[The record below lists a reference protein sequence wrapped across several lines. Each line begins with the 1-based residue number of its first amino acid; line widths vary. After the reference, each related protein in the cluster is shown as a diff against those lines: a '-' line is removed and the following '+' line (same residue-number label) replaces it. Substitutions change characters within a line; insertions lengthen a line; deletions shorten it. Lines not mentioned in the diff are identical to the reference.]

1 VRQAL
6 ARGGLAAASLLTAFG
21 AAPRAAR
28 AQDFSSEASLVEGDD
43 AGGGRYRSPQ
53 RFAYELTFGP
63 YRPDI
68 DGEFNGARAPYA
80 DYFGSGDHLLIRTEL
95 DYQFW
100 HRYGSLAAG
109 LGLGYFS
116 VTGTAPVA
124 SGTGLPSGDKSQL
137 KIVPLSLSAVYRFDY
152 FLQTVKFP
160 LVPFGKIGLDWAYWQ
175 NTDGMGNIAT
185 GDGGHAR
192 GGTWGWH
199 VGAGVALML
208 DFLDPDAA
216 HDFDQ
221 DLGVNHTGLTF
232 EFYHADLSGLG
243 EANRLRVGDTSWT
256 LGLLLEF

>member
-1 VRQAL
+1 VNQFL
-6 ARGGLAAASLLTAFG
+6 ARSAFAAAALLTVLV
-21 AAPRAAR
+21 AAPRVSR
-28 AQDFSSEASLVEGDD
+28 AQEFAQEASIVEGEPYN
-43 AGGGRYRSPQ
+43 RYKSPQ
-53 RFAYELTFGP
+53 RFAFELTFGP

-68 DGEFNGARAPYA
+68 DGEFNGARTPYK
-80 DYFGSGDHLLIRTEL
+80 DYFGSGQNLLTRIEF

-116 VTGTAPVA
+116 VTGTAPQA
-124 SGTGLPSGDKSQL
+124 NGGLPSGDKSQL
-137 KIVPLSLSAVYRFDY
+137 KIVPFSLSAVYRFDY

-175 NTDGMGNIAT
+175 NTDGNGNIAQS
-185 GDGGHAR
+185 DGGHGR

-199 VGAGVALML
+199 VGAGVALMI